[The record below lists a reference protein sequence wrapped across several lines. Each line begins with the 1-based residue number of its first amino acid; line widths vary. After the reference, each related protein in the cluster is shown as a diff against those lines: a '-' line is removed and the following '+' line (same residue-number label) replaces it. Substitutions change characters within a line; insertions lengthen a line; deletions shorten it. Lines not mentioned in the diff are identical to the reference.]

1 MIQVITSALP
11 GIGLEMAKIP
21 CFCPLQET
29 ELPPKIQESTPDQTF
44 LFYRSSFFI
53 YLLLLRAGIYYLRR
67 HESAHHI
74 MALRT
79 FVKVSSITNL
89 SDARYCAGM
98 GVDMLGF
105 SLDPSSP
112 DFVSEKVFKEI
123 IGWVAGV
130 KIVGELGNVPVEEA
144 ADLLTRYP
152 VDYLQT
158 SHSEAIP
165 LLSALNIP
173 LILCA
178 NFLENS
184 QSSLKEICE
193 TSRPFVDLFLLESE
207 NIVLTEF
214 EISFLRRLSAKYPLL
229 LGFGFSHAN
238 IQFLLD
244 EIPVK
249 GIALR
254 GTQEIKPGL
263 KDFDELAEV
272 LEAIETED

>member
-1 MIQVITSALP
+1 
-11 GIGLEMAKIP
+11 
-21 CFCPLQET
+21 
-29 ELPPKIQESTPDQTF
+29 
-44 LFYRSSFFI
+44 
-53 YLLLLRAGIYYLRR
+53 
-67 HESAHHI
+67 

-105 SLDPSSP
+105 SLDPSSS
-112 DFVSEKVFKEI
+112 DFVSEAAFKEI
-123 IGWVAGV
+123 VGWVAGV
-130 KIVGELGNVPVEEA
+130 KIVGELGNIPAEQA
-144 ADLLTRYP
+144 GDLLAKYP

-158 SHSEAIP
+158 DQSESIP
-165 LLSALNIP
+165 QLSALNIP
-173 LILCA
+173 LILGA

-184 QSSLKEICE
+184 QSSLKEICA
-193 TSRPFVDLFLLESE
+193 TNHTFVDCFLLESE

-214 EISFLRRLSAKYPLL
+214 EMSFLRRLSSKYSIL
-229 LGFGFSHAN
+229 LGFGFSHTN

-254 GTQEIKPGL
+254 GTHEIKPGL
-263 KDFDELAEV
+263 KDFDALAEV
-272 LEAIETED
+272 LEAIEMED